1 MTSEPMP
8 EGTDNKEPDA
18 EAGADEPTFAPSETA
33 PEPVLDTSEAAAA
46 AEAPPA
52 PGAEPAAPEVEPAQP
67 VADLASRVA
76 VLEAETADLND
87 KLLRAL
93 AETENVRRRAQ
104 RDKED
109 ASKYAIKS
117 FAEDLLR
124 VSDNMG
130 RALAAI
136 DADARAQDANL
147 EILAVGVEMVAKELL
162 SAFERA
168 GLKPIEAMGQ
178 RFDPMLHE
186 AMFEIP
192 DPAQPAGTVTQV
204 LEDGYTLHGR
214 TLRAAKVGVTKG
226 GPKPDAKPV
235 AGPGDEAGDA
245 SGDGPAVKDGRQAY
259 EQSGEPGSA
268 GGTGGQVDEKL

>member
-1 MTSEPMP
+1 MTSEPLP
-8 EGTDNKEPDA
+8 EDTENRAPEA
-18 EAGADEPTFAPSETA
+18 EAAADEPTFAPSETA
-33 PEPVLDTSEAAAA
+33 PEPMLDTTESA
-46 AEAPPA
+46 AEAAPQDAPGDAPA
-52 PGAEPAAPEVEPAQP
+52 PADAELSARIAE
-67 VADLASRVA
+67 
-76 VLEAETADLND
+76 LEAQTADLND

-93 AETENVRRRAQ
+93 AEAENVRRRAQ

-147 EILAVGVEMVAKELL
+147 ENIAVGVEMVAKELL

-168 GLKPIEAMGQ
+168 GIKPIEAMGQ

-226 GPKPDAKPV
+226 GPKPDAQP
-235 AGPGDEAGDA
+235 APGDEAGDGA
-245 SGDGPAVKDGRQAY
+245 GDGPAVKDGRQAY
-259 EQSGEPGSA
+259 EQPGDA
-268 GGTGGQVDEKL
+268 GGAGGQVDEKL